1 VEGTSQNSTTSA
13 LFYGFKTNTASPAG
27 LPGSCS
33 LPGASANSYSFSE
46 LPFRDAR
53 PDTAATN
60 SFLAM
65 MLTDTSL
72 AGAELILNRG
82 VASDSSFPTQTVVLA
97 RISDAARNVRYV
109 EFDNALLDSR
119 VRGGSS
125 LVRIDT
131 SSTSF
136 TNLLG
141 LLTGLASLSLPVNA
155 FVSGAMGDSLTSF
168 GGEIFESS
176 GQTSLLAFLN
186 AGAAGSY
193 GTVVE
198 PCNYLEK
205 FPNPMDYFYQNRGF
219 SVVEAYY
226 QSIQNPYQGLLVGE
240 PLSAPSARPGSGDWS
255 SLANNSVLSGQA
267 TLSPVFL
274 SAQTNLPLGQVDL
287 FIDGNLVQT
296 ITNLPPSGGNT
307 LSVTLRGFTVNHT
320 VLTNASVASTVMSL
334 AAALN
339 AQSNSTRVVAYPVGD
354 RLELQG
360 LDATNVGSSLTLN
373 ATSDTS
379 SAALPTAVLTSA
391 RSTFT
396 DSTATGSAGSHTPPP
411 SGGSRRRDCGS
422 PRELG
427 CRP

>member
-1 VEGTSQNSTTSA
+1 
-13 LFYGFKTNTASPAG
+13 
-27 LPGSCS
+27 
-33 LPGASANSYSFSE
+33 
-46 LPFRDAR
+46 
-53 PDTAATN
+53 
-60 SFLAM
+60 
-65 MLTDTSL
+65 
-72 AGAELILNRG
+72 
-82 VASDSSFPTQTVVLA
+82 
-97 RISDAARNVRYV
+97 
-109 EFDNALLDSR
+109 
-119 VRGGSS
+119 
-125 LVRIDT
+125 
-131 SSTSF
+131 
-136 TNLLG
+136 
-141 LLTGLASLSLPVNA
+141 
-155 FVSGAMGDSLTSF
+155 
-168 GGEIFESS
+168 
-176 GQTSLLAFLN
+176 
-186 AGAAGSY
+186 
-193 GTVVE
+193 
-198 PCNYLEK
+198 
-205 FPNPMDYFYQNRGF
+205 
-219 SVVEAYY
+219 
-226 QSIQNPYQGLLVGE
+226 
-240 PLSAPSARPGSGDWS
+240 
-255 SLANNSVLSGQA
+255 VLSGQA

-373 ATSDTS
+373 ATSDTG